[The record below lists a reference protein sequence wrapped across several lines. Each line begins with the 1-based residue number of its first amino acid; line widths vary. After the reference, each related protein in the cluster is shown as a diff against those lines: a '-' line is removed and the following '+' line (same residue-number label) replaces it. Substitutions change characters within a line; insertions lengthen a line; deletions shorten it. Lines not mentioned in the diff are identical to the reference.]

1 MVNIEEPDLRPETG
15 SPSAFLT
22 GYCDTQIWG
31 MSGADRAERMAM
43 RLGCEEIVI
52 AGEPAES
59 DGMILYLR
67 TDSIV
72 DQGLLEDLQRT
83 HNAVLVAE
91 TESGF
96 VAVAGHATSWKWQ
109 EVTRFL
115 TSDTV
120 VLRDITFAGLKIVRT
135 GDLSG
140 SYDAALRRHAQPVA
154 ALLTDDNA
162 RALEWE
168 SFKASYKGV
177 TDVVTKYLW
186 PKVAFPITQ
195 VLARLGV
202 SPNHVT
208 SVGLVLSILAF
219 VLFWNGYFLTGLVCA
234 WLMALL
240 DTVDGKLARV
250 TLTSSKWGNVFDHG
264 IDLVAPPLWW
274 FAWWQGLPDDGS
286 AWIAWSVWVVLGG
299 HLAGKLLEQAFIST
313 FGFKIHM
320 WQKFDSTFRL
330 ITARRNPNVI
340 ILTVGALAGYPDAA
354 YLALACWII
363 ISFLVHAARYVQAF
377 LLRKGG
383 TPIAS
388 WFEGPPVVAPSPAPA
403 LSTDE

>member
-1 MVNIEEPDLRPETG
+1 MVNTEEPDPRPEAG

-22 GYCDTQIWG
+22 GFCDTQIWG
-31 MSGADRAERMAM
+31 MAGADRAERMAK

-67 TDSIV
+67 TDAIV
-72 DQGLLEDLQRT
+72 DQGLLEGLQQN

-91 TESGF
+91 HESGF
-96 VAVAGHATSWKWQ
+96 VAVAGYAASWKWQ
-109 EVTRFL
+109 EVTKFL
-115 TSDTV
+115 TTDMV

-135 GDLSG
+135 EDIAG
-140 SYDAALRRHAQPVA
+140 SYDAALRKHAQPVA

-186 PKVAFPITQ
+186 PHIAFPITQ
-195 VLARLGV
+195 VLARIKV
-202 SPNHVT
+202 SPNQVT
-208 SVGLVLSILAF
+208 TAGLILSVLAF
-219 VLFWNGYFLTGLVCA
+219 ILFWNGYFLSGLLCA
-234 WLMALL
+234 WVMALL

-274 FAWWQGLPDDGS
+274 LAWWHGLPDDGNP
-286 AWIAWSVWVVLGG
+286 WIVWSVWVVLGG

-340 ILTVGALAGYPDAA
+340 ILTAGALVGHPQAGYIV
-354 YLALACWII
+354 LGFWIV

-383 TPIAS
+383 VAIAS
-388 WFEGPPVVAPSPAPA
+388 WFEGTPAPAPSPAPA
-403 LSTDE
+403 LSTDD

>member
-1 MVNIEEPDLRPETG
+1 MVNTEEPDPRPEAG

-22 GYCDTQIWG
+22 GNSDTQIWG
-31 MSGADRAERMAM
+31 TTGADRAERMAK

-67 TDSIV
+67 TDAIV
-72 DQGLLEDLQRT
+72 DQGLLEGLQRN

-91 TESGF
+91 HESGF
-96 VAVAGHATSWKWQ
+96 VAVAGYAASWKWQ
-109 EVTRFL
+109 EVTKFL

-135 GDLSG
+135 EDIAG
-140 SYDAALRRHAQPVA
+140 SYDAALRKHAQPVA

-162 RALEWE
+162 RSLEWE
-168 SFKASYKGV
+168 SFMASYKGV

-186 PKVAFPITQ
+186 PHIAFPITQ
-195 VLARLGV
+195 VLARINV
-202 SPNHVT
+202 SPNQVT
-208 SVGLVLSILAF
+208 TAGLILSVLAF
-219 VLFWNGYFLTGLVCA
+219 ILFWNGHFITGLLCA
-234 WLMALL
+234 WVMALL

-274 FAWWQGLPDDGS
+274 LAWWHGLPDDGNP
-286 AWIAWSVWVVLGG
+286 WIVWSVWVVLGG

-340 ILTVGALAGYPDAA
+340 ILTLGALVGHPQAGYIV
-354 YLALACWII
+354 LGFWIV
-363 ISFLVHAARYVQAF
+363 ISFLVHTARYVQAF

-383 TPIAS
+383 VAIAS
-388 WFEGPPVVAPSPAPA
+388 WFEAPQAPPPAPAPA
-403 LSTDE
+403 LSTDD